1 MESDCSNRECRVLQG
16 TGYLGGTLGVFRVV
30 WGYFGYCGVL
40 SGTGV
45 HWWYCGA
52 LVVLGCTGGT
62 GVRWWYWG
70 ELVVLGCTGG
80 TGVHWGYWG
89 VLKMLEGTVQGSSGG
104 TGWY

>member
-16 TGYLGGTLGVFRVV
+16 TGYLAGTLGVFRVV

-45 HWWYCGA
+45 HWGYCGA

-62 GVRWWYWG
+62 REY
-70 ELVVLGCTGG
+70 LR
-80 TGVHWGYWG
+80 YWG
-89 VLKMLEGTVQGSSGG
+89 VPNRGVLEGTVEKKWVLWVTRG
-104 TGWY
+104 Y